1 MIPRLVAA
9 GLIAAVGL
17 WAVLATGSRA
27 VVVRLVEAPG
37 PVAAVRPAAVGA
49 VVELRDGRR
58 VGLTLVAGRPVFGPA
73 PDPAPGPAPA
83 GAGEGWDDVLRLAA
97 HNDARLDP
105 VFVRDVDGDRVEDW
119 IALETAGEET
129 RLLVLHRTASGPV
142 TVAFLDGVAGRFEDG
157 GLPVGLVDTE
167 GTGRPD
173 ILVASADRR
182 QMLRVRLWPGRL
194 EVEERI
200 ALVGQVATPVVTLAD
215 GAVAAGL
222 ADGKIATLAWPGR

>member
-1 MIPRLVAA
+1 LIPRLVAA
-9 GLIAAVGL
+9 GLIAVAGL

-58 VGLTLVAGRPVFGPA
+58 FGLTLVAGRPVFGPA
-73 PDPAPGPAPA
+73 PDPVAA

-119 IALETAGEET
+119 IALETAGEEA

-142 TVAFLDGVAGRFEDG
+142 TVAFLDGVAGRFGDG

-215 GAVAAGL
+215 GAVATGL
-222 ADGKIATLAWPGR
+222 ADGKIATLAWPVR

>member
-9 GLIAAVGL
+9 GLIAAAGL

-37 PVAAVRPAAVGA
+37 PVATVRPAVAGA

-73 PDPAPGPAPA
+73 PDPVAPDA
-83 GAGEGWDDVLRLAA
+83 GAGWEDVLRLAA
-97 HNDARLDP
+97 LNDGHLDP
-105 VFVRDVDGDRVEDW
+105 VVVRDVDGDRVEDW
-119 IALETAGEET
+119 IALETAGTEA

-200 ALVGQVATPVVTLAD
+200 ALVGQVATSVVPLAE
-215 GAVAAGL
+215 GAVATGL
-222 ADGKIATLAWPGR
+222 ADGKIATLAWPVR